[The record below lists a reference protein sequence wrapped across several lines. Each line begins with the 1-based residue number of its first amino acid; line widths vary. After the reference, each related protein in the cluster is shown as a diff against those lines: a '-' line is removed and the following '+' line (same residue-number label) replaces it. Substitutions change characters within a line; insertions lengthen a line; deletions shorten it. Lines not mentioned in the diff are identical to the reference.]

1 MPFNLYLHHFSHSD
15 ICYPGTAAQKEREL
29 AHQAELKK
37 EQEEVSRLKAELE
50 KTRSQAAESEKAA
63 ATEKQL
69 REEESRKLKESL
81 EESKSK
87 ATSAESELRA
97 LKAKIAQWLVDISGI
112 NSEMDSKPPSPF
124 AFTQILTFT
133 LV

>member
-1 MPFNLYLHHFSHSD
+1 M
-15 ICYPGTAAQKEREL
+15 
-29 AHQAELKK
+29 
-37 EQEEVSRLKAELE
+37 SRLKAELE

-87 ATSAESELRA
+87 ATSAESELRV
-97 LKAKIAQWLVDISGI
+97 LKAKITRWLVDISSI
-112 NSEMDSKPPSPF
+112 NSEMDSKPPSSF
-124 AFTQILTFT
+124 ALTQILTFT

>member
-1 MPFNLYLHHFSHSD
+1 M
-15 ICYPGTAAQKEREL
+15 
-29 AHQAELKK
+29 
-37 EQEEVSRLKAELE
+37 SRLKAELE
-50 KTRSQAAESEKAA
+50 KSRDRAAESEKSA
-63 ATEKQL
+63 ATEKQV
-69 REEESRKLKESL
+69 REEETRNLKESL
-81 EESKSK
+81 EESKLQ

-97 LKAKIAQWLVDISGI
+97 LKTKIAKWLVDISSI